1 MYRIRIKDSPFT
13 DGVLERLSLFLHV
26 LTKLVRNVRKLV
38 QYKL

>member
-1 MYRIRIKDSPFT
+1 MYRIRIKDSPIT
-13 DGVLERLSLFLHV
+13 GGVLERLSLFLHV